1 MHILAFPRPLVLL
14 SAFFLQFSAWLVAQK
29 SATNVS
35 TSPPNTTVSAV
46 PGVTRNSI
54 LELAR
59 KWGEFDVSESVYT
72 MREVQAAV
80 KEGRV
85 IEVFGAGTAAVVAPV
100 NGIGYMD
107 QNLEIPCGPDGKAGA
122 LTRRLFDSLS
132 DIHYGRSH
140 EANWSMIV

>member
-1 MHILAFPRPLVLL
+1 MHFSFSSVPGLL
-14 SAFFLQFSAWLVAQK
+14 RK
-29 SATNVS
+29 SVPP
-35 TSPPNTTVSAV
+35 TSQPPPPNTTVSAV